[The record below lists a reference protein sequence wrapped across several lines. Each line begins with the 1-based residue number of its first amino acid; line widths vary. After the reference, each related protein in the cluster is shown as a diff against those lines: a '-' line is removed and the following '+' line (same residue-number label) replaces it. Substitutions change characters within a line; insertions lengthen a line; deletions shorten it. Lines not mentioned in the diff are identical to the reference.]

1 MPTPNFG
8 PSLSL
13 AALASFGTLLMTAA
27 PSSAIDAEHLKIE
40 LISEHAG
47 IGPGTSWVALRLVPE
62 QGWHVYWSNP
72 GDSGQPTSV
81 KWTLPA
87 GVEAGPIEWPA
98 PHSFRFGPLTSYGYA
113 EEVLHMVPI
122 KVPAGFSGAAVPLKA
137 DVRWLVCA
145 GVCVPGKATLSLDL
159 PFSAKPNPDAR
170 WKAAFAAARAAVPRE
185 EKAAKASFAIA
196 AGRLTMAIDGFPK
209 AFPGPEAQA
218 TGKAEFF
225 PELNDLVDHS
235 APQTLALQGGIW
247 RLEQKLSPYFGKE
260 PTEVAGVLVFH
271 QGKNTQA
278 FRIRALP
285 ASK

>member
-1 MPTPNFG
+1 MPTRNLG
-8 PSLSL
+8 SSLSL
-13 AALASFGTLLMTAA
+13 AALVAFGTLLVTAE
-27 PSSAIDAEHLKIE
+27 PSRAIDAEHLKIE
-40 LISEHAG
+40 LISEQAG
-47 IGPGTSWVALRLVPE
+47 IGPGKSWVALRLVPE

-113 EEVLHMVPI
+113 EEVLHLVPI
-122 KVPAGFSGAAVPLKA
+122 TVPARYAGGSVPLKA

-159 PFSAKPNPDAR
+159 PFMAKPAPDPQ

-196 AGRLTMAIDGFPK
+196 AGKLTLVIDGFPK
-209 AFPGPEAQA
+209 AGA
-218 TGKAEFF
+218 KAEFF

-235 APQTLALQGGIW
+235 APQTLALQGGTW

-260 PTEVAGVLVFH
+260 PTEIAGVLVFH
-271 QGKNTQA
+271 QDKGTQA